1 MVFFV
6 FFVQLRNYRVVTV
19 IIMRHA
25 RYSVP
30 VFVDV
35 DHLTLQYNIF
45 QLGVSL
51 GSAWGQLLQGV
62 CSVMP
67 LMSARESPEVSWEEK
82 EVEAFT
88 GESEVFGSEDP
99 ASDMEPEEEDSE
111 AKSEVGETEQG
122 VKP

>member
-1 MVFFV
+1 M
-6 FFVQLRNYRVVTV
+6 
-19 IIMRHA
+19 
-25 RYSVP
+25 
-30 VFVDV
+30 
-35 DHLTLQYNIF
+35 
-45 QLGVSL
+45 
-51 GSAWGQLLQGV
+51 LLAV

-67 LMSARESPEVSWEEK
+67 LMSASESPEVSWEEK

-88 GESEVFGSEDP
+88 GEREVLGSEEP